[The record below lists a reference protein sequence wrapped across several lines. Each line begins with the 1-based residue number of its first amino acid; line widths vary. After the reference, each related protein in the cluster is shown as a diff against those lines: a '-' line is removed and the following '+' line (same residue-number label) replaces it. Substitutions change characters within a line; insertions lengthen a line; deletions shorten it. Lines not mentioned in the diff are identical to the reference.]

1 MTYIVFFYLIIK
13 CSALH
18 ISFSWK
24 NAKCSQHFK
33 FTLKNKEKTVSQ
45 KMPSNSKQK
54 KQSKAHSRLQSSSS
68 STSTPS
74 ETLQPEHLVSL
85 CEEASR
91 KFPLLISNSAFVGEI
106 THVDDDTVPISKGS
120 RIWLSEPSMLSS
132 SLAPGS
138 IVSVSIPSSG
148 RRSTQLHSFPLVSL
162 ANQCVKCYGLETSNA
177 SDDDAGTYF
186 ALATVFPS
194 SKVLKNGVR
203 LSSNLSYTMGSPP
216 LGTKLFVHLLQKK
229 YLSSLANGSNEFHSA
244 EKNCLPIYNCEELYL
259 QLVHSKNG
267 LPQET
272 NNLPLLE
279 LSKAKSHVQSEN
291 DIVAS
296 PKTPSHGSK
305 LSNAS
310 GLSSPVFEDS
320 ASSVPNQNIQSVTSF
335 DVSLALRDESAK
347 KLLQTSATSWLYSRY
362 LLLGNLVNVPMFS
375 ELCFFQVIGAKE
387 VPVTGSD
394 HYPSNGSSNLCS
406 QESDIA
412 ENVNQAFAV
421 NYETKVFLSLPSN
434 AASEEPILKD
444 LSSVKLKHKVA
455 NDNISDNITKLGGL
469 SKEYALLKDI
479 ISSSVKNALSSFGL
493 RTTRGVLLH
502 GPPGTGKTSLAQLC
516 ARDVGVK
523 FSPIN
528 GPEIVSQYHGE
539 SEQALHEVFDSAT
552 QAAPA
557 VIFID
562 ELDAIAPA
570 RKDGGEELSQR
581 LVATLLNLMDGISR
595 TEGLLVIAATN
606 RPDHIEPAL
615 RRPGRF
621 DKEIEIGV
629 PSPKQRSD
637 ILLTLL
643 SEMDHSLSQ
652 LQIEHLATV
661 THGFVGA
668 DLAALCN
675 EAALICLRRYAN
687 FKKIYD
693 SCSDNPTEQSTL
705 VDSATSSI
713 DHSGASTS
721 SVSDM
726 SVASSLVLPSCMMG
740 TTSEIME
747 INPDNG
753 EEKQI
758 LKVSFED
765 FQKARTK
772 IRPSAMREV
781 ILEVPKV
788 NWEDVGGQKEVKAQL
803 MEAVEWPQKH
813 HEAFNR
819 IGTCPPT
826 GVLMFGPPGCS
837 KTLMARAVASEAGL
851 NFLAVKGPELFSKWV
866 GESEKAVRSLFAKA
880 RANAPSIV
888 FFDEIDSLAVT
899 RGKESDGV
907 SVSDRVMSQLL
918 VELDGLHQRVNV
930 TVIAATNRP
939 DKIDPA
945 LLRPGRFDRLL
956 YVGPPNEM
964 DREEIFHIHLRKIP
978 CGSDVSIKELAQLT
992 DGCTGADISLICREA
1007 AVAAIEESLDA
1018 SVITV
1023 KHLKMAI
1030 KQIQP
1035 SEVHSYQKLSAKFQ
1049 RAVHCCDVKDE
1060 LSHMHSN
1067 SASAW
1072 FNIWKFIKSCT
1083 LFLYQIPAVIFNL
1096 RTAGGS

>member
-1 MTYIVFFYLIIK
+1 
-13 CSALH
+13 
-18 ISFSWK
+18 
-24 NAKCSQHFK
+24 
-33 FTLKNKEKTVSQ
+33 
-45 KMPSNSKQK
+45 MPSSSSNSKQK
-54 KQSKAHSRLQSSSS
+54 KKQSKVLQKHSSLSSNGT
-68 STSTPS
+68 TSPS
-74 ETLQPEHLVSL
+74 KTLQPSELTSF

-91 KFPLLISNSAFVGEI
+91 KFSSLIAKSAFVAEL
-106 THVDDDTVPISKGS
+106 THVDDTVPVSN
-120 RIWLSEPSMLSS
+120 RIWLSAPSMLSLS
-132 SLAPGS
+132 FSPAS
-138 IVSVSIPSSG
+138 TVSVSIPSSG
-148 RRSTQLHSFPLVSL
+148 EKSSQLHSFPLASL
-162 ANQCVKCYGLETSNA
+162 ADECEKFYELESSKA
-177 SDDDAGTYF
+177 FDDYAGNYF
-186 ALATVFPS
+186 VLATVFPS

-203 LSSNLSYTMGSPP
+203 LSSNLYYAMGCPP
-216 LGTKLFVHLLQKK
+216 LGTSVFVHPIQK
-229 YLSSLANGSNEFHSA
+229 SLANGSNEQHST
-244 EKNCLPIYNCEELYL
+244 ENNCLPIYNCKELYL
-259 QLVHSKNG
+259 QLVPSKNG
-267 LPQET
+267 LPLKF
-272 NNLPLLE
+272 NNFPSSGM
-279 LSKAKSHVQSEN
+279 SKVKSHVQSEN
-291 DIVAS
+291 DIIAS
-296 PKTPSHGSK
+296 PATPSNGSK
-305 LSNAS
+305 FSNAI
-310 GLSSPVFEDS
+310 GMSSPLFDDS
-320 ASSVPNQNIQSVTSF
+320 ASSVPNLNSQSLNSF
-335 DVSLALRDESAK
+335 DVSLALRDESSKEILLTGAK
-347 KLLQTSATSWLYSRY
+347 PWLYSRS
-362 LLLGNLVNVPMFS
+362 LLLGNLVNVPMLS
-375 ELCFFQVIGAKE
+375 ELCFFQVIGAKKQ
-387 VPVTGSD
+387 PVTKSD
-394 HYPSNGSSNLCS
+394 HCPSNGNSDLYP
-406 QESDIA
+406 EDSDIA
-412 ENVNQAFAV
+412 ESVNQAFTV
-421 NYETKVFLSLPSN
+421 NDETKVFLSLPSN
-434 AASEEPILKD
+434 AASEEPIQRD
-444 LSSVKLKHKVA
+444 IPCVKLEHKVA
-455 NDNISDNITKLGGL
+455 NASLHDKISKLGGL
-469 SKEYALLKDI
+469 SKEYTLLKDI
-479 ISSSVKNALSSFGL
+479 ISSSVSDALSSFGL

-516 ARDVGVK
+516 AHDVGVK
-523 FSPIN
+523 FFPIN
-528 GPEIVSQYHGE
+528 GPEIVTQYYGE
-539 SEQALHEVFDSAT
+539 SEQQLHELFDSAI

-557 VIFID
+557 VVFID

-581 LVATLLNLMDGISR
+581 LVATLLNLVDGISR
-595 TEGLLVIAATN
+595 SEGLLVIAATN

-629 PSPKQRSD
+629 PSPNQRSD

-643 SEMDHSLSQ
+643 SEMDHSLAE
-652 LQIEHLATV
+652 LQIENLATV

-687 FKKIYD
+687 FKKTYD
-693 SCSDNPTEQSTL
+693 SCSDYITEQPAL
-705 VDSATSSI
+705 MNGATNSI
-713 DHSGASTS
+713 DHSGDATS

-726 SVASSLVLPSCMMG
+726 SVASSRVLPSCMIGM
-740 TTSEIME
+740 TSEAME
-747 INPDNG
+747 IIPDSG
-753 EEKQI
+753 EEEQI

-765 FQKARTK
+765 FQKARMK

-813 HEAFNR
+813 HDAFNR
-819 IGTCPPT
+819 IGTRPPT

-956 YVGPPNEM
+956 YVGPPNEV
-964 DREEIFHIHLRKIP
+964 DREEIFRIHLRKIP
-978 CGSDVSIKELAQLT
+978 CGSDVSLKELARLT

-1018 SVITV
+1018 SVITME
-1023 KHLKMAI
+1023 HLKMAI

-1035 SEVHSYQKLSAKFQ
+1035 SEVHSYQKLSTKFQ
-1049 RAVHCCDVKDE
+1049 RAVRCCDIKDE
-1060 LSHMHSN
+1060 
-1067 SASAW
+1067 
-1072 FNIWKFIKSCT
+1072 FNDMPCDSRSTQFSIWKFIKSYT
-1083 LFLYQIPAVIFNL
+1083 L
-1096 RTAGGS
+1096 